1 MLRWALV
8 VVVLLSAAPLEAQ
21 RLPRTVVPDHY
32 DIAITPDLAT
42 ATFAGTTRIRVRLD
56 KPSTEIVVN
65 AAEIA
70 FEAVTIAAAGRTQT
84 AKVTLDA
91 AREQATLT
99 VAESIP
105 AGAAEISITYRG
117 ILNGQLRGLYLSH
130 ANNRRYA
137 VTQLEATDARRM
149 FPSFDEPSFK
159 ATFALTATIDA
170 GDTAIS
176 NGAVIADTPGPGA
189 GKHTLT
195 FDLTP
200 RMSTYLVALAVGDFV
215 CNEGKAG
222 TVPVRVC
229 STPDKKALTG
239 FALEA
244 IQKVLE
250 YFDTY
255 YALKYP
261 FKKLD
266 VVAVPDFAAGAMENT
281 AAIFYREEY
290 LLADPKS
297 TSVGTRK
304 LIAGIL
310 GHEIAHQWFGNVVTM
325 AWWDDLWL
333 NEGFAT
339 WAANKPVSAWKPEWN
354 LELLDILANQTAL
367 RLDSLQS
374 TRPVRSSASTP
385 AEISEL
391 FDGIAYEKGAAVLRM
406 VESWLGPEVFRKG
419 VNAYIE
425 RFKYGNAAAEDFWGT
440 LATTSGQPVDR
451 VMASF
456 VNQPGVP
463 LVHVDVEC
471 GANGATATLT
481 QDRYVEG
488 AASGQPSATWSIPV
502 CLKTSA
508 GKTICEV
515 MSAKS
520 ATLKLDACPRW
531 VLPNAGARGYYR
543 TSYAPEMLRKI
554 AAGIAS
560 VTSAERIGLLSDEWA
575 LVRSGRH
582 DVGSYLDLASAF
594 GSERTAEV
602 MTTLANTLNAIGDDL
617 TTPASRPAYRQWVS
631 TLLKPALNAVGW
643 ARPGELESRQ
653 ELRAVVVRTLG
664 YTARDPEVLAK
675 SRELVLAEL
684 KKPGTVDPTL
694 LGVVINLAAIEGGP
708 ALYDMYLARAKAADD
723 PEEKYRYLHA
733 LGSFTD
739 AALARRTFDYI
750 LGPEV
755 RGQDAKLFVADL
767 LANPSINALAWQT
780 LKERWAEVQKKTG
793 EFVGNTIIVSA
804 LGAFCD
810 ARTRNDVR
818 QFFDTHKVPEAERT
832 LQQSL
837 ERIAACARRAE
848 TQAPRLE
855 AWLTSRR

>member
-1 MLRWALV
+1 LA
-8 VVVLLSAAPLEAQ
+8 VVVLLMAAPVEAQ

-32 DIAITPDLAT
+32 DISITPDLVK

-70 FEAVTIAAAGRTQT
+70 FDAVTIAAAGRTQT

-99 VAESIP
+99 VGEPIP
-105 AGAAEISITYRG
+105 AGAAEIDIAYRG
-117 ILNGQLRGLYLSH
+117 ILNSQLRGLYLSE

-149 FPSFDEPSFK
+149 FPSFDEPAFK

-176 NGAVIADTPGPGA
+176 NGVVISDTPGPGA
-189 GKHTLT
+189 GKHTLK
-195 FDLTP
+195 FDPTP
-200 RMSTYLVALAVGDFV
+200 KMSTYLVALAVGDFV
-215 CNEGKAG
+215 CAEGKTA
-222 TVPVRVC
+222 TLPVRVC

-244 IQKVLE
+244 IQKVLG

-255 YALKYP
+255 YAIKYP

-290 LLADPKS
+290 LLADPTS
-297 TSVGTRK
+297 ASVGTRK
-304 LIAGIL
+304 LIASVL
-310 GHEIAHQWFGNVVTM
+310 GHEIAHQWFGNLVTM

-354 LELLDILANQTAL
+354 LELQDILANQTAL
-367 RLDSLQS
+367 TLDSLQS
-374 TRPVRSSASTP
+374 TRPVRSSANTP
-385 AEISEL
+385 AEIAEL

-406 VESWLGPEVFRKG
+406 VESWLGAEVFRKG

-425 RFKYGNAAAEDFWGT
+425 RFKYSNAAAEDFWGT
-440 LATTSGQPVDR
+440 LTTSSGQPVDR

-463 LVHVDVEC
+463 IVHVDVQC
-471 GANGATATLT
+471 GASGATATLT

-488 AASGQPSATWSIPV
+488 AASNQPPTTWSIPV

-508 GKTICEV
+508 GKTTCDV
-515 MSAKS
+515 MSAKT

-543 TSYAPEMLRKI
+543 TSYAPEMVRKI
-554 AAGIAS
+554 AAGITS
-560 VTSAERIGLLSDEWA
+560 VTPAERIGLLSDEWA

-582 DVGSYLDLASAF
+582 DVGSYMDLASVF

-602 MTTLANTLNAIGDDL
+602 MATVTGTLRAIGDGL
-617 TTPASRPAYRQWVS
+617 TTPASRAEYRRWVS
-631 TLLKPALNAVGW
+631 KVLKPALREVGW
-643 ARPGELESRQ
+643 AKAGELESRQ
-653 ELRAVVVRTLG
+653 ELRATIVRTLG

-675 SRELVLAEL
+675 SREVVLSEL

-694 LGVVINLAAIEGGP
+694 LGVAVNLAAIEGGP
-708 ALYDMYLARAKAADD
+708 ALYEMYLARAKAADD

-739 AALARRTFDYI
+739 AALARRTLDYI
-750 LGPEV
+750 LGPEI
-755 RGQDAKLFVADL
+755 RGQDAKLFLADL
-767 LANPSINALAWQT
+767 LSNPSINVLVWQA
-780 LKERWAEVQKKTG
+780 LKERWAEVQKKSG
-793 EFVGNTIIVSA
+793 EFVGNTVIVAA
-804 LGAFCD
+804 LGAFCE
-810 ARTRNDVR
+810 ARMRDDVR
-818 QFFDTHKVPEAERT
+818 QFFETHKIPDAERT

-837 ERIAACARRAE
+837 ERIAACAQRAE
-848 TQAPRLE
+848 TQAPKLR